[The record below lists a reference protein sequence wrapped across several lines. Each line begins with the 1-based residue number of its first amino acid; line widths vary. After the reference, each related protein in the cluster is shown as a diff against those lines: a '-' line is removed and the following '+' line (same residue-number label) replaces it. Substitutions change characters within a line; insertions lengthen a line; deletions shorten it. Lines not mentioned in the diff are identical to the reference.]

1 MLPLPYAK
9 PFDSVLSALFG
20 LEIVLLAGGLAFGR
34 PNADRTCRL
43 PLLLRMS
50 LSAILLLAAFLG
62 WQTGARGTAVAAFAA
77 LILGGMAAGFVGDL
91 IMARVIPTPN
101 RLVFGMGAF
110 GLGHMF
116 YLAALLH
123 LSAKSG
129 PLVEWKRLAI
139 AGVVWVVCVAV
150 WYSRVRAP
158 GGSAALNLGSLVYG
172 LLIGGV
178 AALAIALA
186 LQNAHYVGLAVGA
199 LLFLTSDLI
208 LGNWVIHGHAWPG
221 VNDVIWCAYVCGQ
234 LLMVYSVAAALNV
247 WR

>member
-1 MLPLPYAK
+1 MFPLPYAR
-9 PFDSVLSALFG
+9 PFDLVLYALLG
-20 LEIVLLAGGLAFGR
+20 LEIVLLAGGLAFGK
-34 PNADRTCRL
+34 PNKEKTGRL
-43 PLLLRMS
+43 LLPLRMS

-62 WQTGARGTAVAAFAA
+62 WQTGGRGTAIEAFAT

-101 RLVFGMGAF
+101 RLAFGMGAF
-110 GLGHMF
+110 GLGHVS

-129 PLVEWKRLAI
+129 PLLEPGRLVI
-139 AGVVWVVCVAV
+139 LGVVLVACIAT
-150 WYSRVRAP
+150 WYSRIRAP
-158 GGSAALNLGSLVYG
+158 GGSTALNLGSLVYG

-186 LQNAHYVGLAVGA
+186 LEDAHYLGLAVGA
-199 LLFLTSDLI
+199 LLFLTSDLL
-208 LGNWVIHGHAWPG
+208 LGNWVIHGHVWPG
-221 VNDVIWCAYVCGQ
+221 VNDVIWCTYVCGQ
-234 LLMVYSVAAALNV
+234 LLVVYSVAAALNV